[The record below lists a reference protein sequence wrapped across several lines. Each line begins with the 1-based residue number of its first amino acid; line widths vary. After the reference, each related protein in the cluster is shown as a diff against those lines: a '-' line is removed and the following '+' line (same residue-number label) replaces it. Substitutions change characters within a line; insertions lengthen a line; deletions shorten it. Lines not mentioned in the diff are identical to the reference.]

1 MKHVLVVAHKL
12 WNVSR
17 LRERTDQV
25 TVSPMPLCQHFKNLS
40 LFFPIAT
47 KSIKGAALQAYVVGT
62 QTLTGI
68 PQIEKQKSKFGQRY
82 RKFLEQEELLGQ
94 EQWMHFTYHPLDR
107 LLSGCLSF

>member
-25 TVSPMPLCQHFKNLS
+25 TVSPMPLCQRFKNLS

-62 QTLTGI
+62 QTLTDI

-94 EQWMHFTYHPLDR
+94 EQRMHFTYHPLDR